1 MEKIEKCLKHE
12 GGQVLVLAALL
23 MTVLIGIAALAVDI
37 GMVAVTKS
45 KLQNDADAAA
55 LAGAMEISSGKTK
68 AEEAAKLYAK
78 ANDSKLEDSNIKAKA
93 DTGARTI
100 EVVCTKKVSYTFAKV
115 LGFSNTEVS
124 AIAVA
129 ELPAVQWTGDALP
142 FINITFDYLNTDPM
156 AWTNAGKG
164 LKGTVTDFYT
174 RNSGTD
180 NAYFEL
186 EYADGLTI
194 KEGFSNG
201 EKGLDGSKLSDGL
214 DYVLTDEDK
223 NIKKVYI
230 FSLSSKVIQS
240 GEVTVNNRKKTI
252 PLNKLNQ
259 LKNNDVIDPYQLV
272 LIECLL
278 IDYKDSN
285 KHDIELK
292 YLGKTYDLGNNDPSN
307 PLPDY
312 PTDYVRPGGGS
323 TRLIK

>member
-1 MEKIEKCLKHE
+1 MEKIKKGLKHE
-12 GGQVLVLAALL
+12 GGQVLVLAALM
-23 MTVLIGIAALAVDI
+23 MTVLMGIAALAVDV
-37 GMVAVTKS
+37 GMVTVTKS

-68 AEEAAKLYAK
+68 AEKAARDYAK
-78 ANDSKLEDSNIKAKA
+78 VNDSKLEDSNIMATA
-93 DTGARTI
+93 DVSARTI

-115 LGFSNTEVS
+115 LGFNDTQVS
-124 AIAVA
+124 ASAVA

-142 FINITFDYLNTDPM
+142 FINITFDYLNTNPM
-156 AWTNAGKG
+156 AWTSAGNG
-164 LKGTVTDFYT
+164 IKGTLTDFYT
-174 RNSGTD
+174 RNNGTE

-194 KEGFSNG
+194 KEGFSDG
-201 EKGLDGSKLSDGL
+201 EKGLDNSKLKDGL

-223 NIKKVYI
+223 TIKKVYI

-240 GEVTVNNRKKTI
+240 GSFTVNNRKNTI
-252 PLNKLNQ
+252 PLNKLSQ
-259 LKNNDVIDPYQLV
+259 LKNNDCIDPYQLV
-272 LIECLL
+272 LIECLF

-292 YLGKTYDLGNNDPSN
+292 YLGKAYDLGNNDPNN

-323 TRLIK
+323 TRLIR